1 MAYVTT
7 FTSLQQDV
15 RMYLERGFTDED
27 DPFVFT
33 QLPRLINR
41 AERRI
46 ARELKIQGFI
56 TAVNVNL
63 QQGLAVYQKPDR
75 WRDTVSFSIETAAGR
90 RPVFARAYE
99 YCRNYWPDD
108 AQEAQPE
115 FYADYDY
122 EHWLITPTP
131 DDDYQ
136 AEVLYYALPPLL
148 DDTNQANWLT
158 AYAPNLLLYAT
169 LLESTTFLKQDDRI
183 PTWQG
188 QYDREAAAL
197 RNEDLSKILDRD
209 ATRTEA

>member
-7 FTSLQQDV
+7 FTSLQQDL
-15 RMYLERGFTDED
+15 RQYLERGFTEED
-27 DPFVFT
+27 DPFVYT

-56 TAVNVNL
+56 TVVNANFE
-63 QQGLAVYQKPDR
+63 QGQATYNKPDR
-75 WRDTVSFSIETAAGR
+75 WRDTVSMTIETASGK
-90 RPVFARAYE
+90 RPVFARSYE

-108 AQEAQPE
+108 ADEGQPE

-122 EHWLITPTP
+122 GHWLIVPTP
-131 DDDYQ
+131 DADYT
-136 AEVLYYALPPLL
+136 AEILYYALPPLL
-148 DDTNQANWLT
+148 DETNQTNWLT
-158 AYAPNLLLYAT
+158 AFAPNLLLYAA
-169 LLESTTFLKQDDRI
+169 LLESTTFLKQDERI
-183 PTWQG
+183 ATWQA

-209 ATRTEA
+209 AVRTEA